1 MNISIEDLT
10 EYLEFHFEHQ
20 YASVE
25 SLPDGDDRIET
36 VIETAFNNTEYAS
49 SNFVV
54 WFSQNRSDRYYE
66 RLIEPNTLFAMLREI
81 GKWFDDNFGIPLDY
95 CKLTPEW
102 TINSYVYM
110 MASQDSSFVADYI
123 DVFIADN
130 TPTCKMCS
138 DDCRK
143 NDLCGHGVADG
154 VCCIC
159 DECHCEAEEEEESD
173 DDEEEKKELTI
184 DVLLCCVC
192 YENKR
197 KNYMDALVCCE
208 SGFTCHECVCEYI
221 SSNAGSF
228 EGGGDGYDD
237 FVFINCPVCKKRHR
251 VDI

>member
-130 TPTCKMCS
+130 TPTDDEEES
-138 DDCRK
+138 DD
-143 NDLCGHGVADG
+143 
-154 VCCIC
+154 
-159 DECHCEAEEEEESD
+159 DEEESDDEEEESD